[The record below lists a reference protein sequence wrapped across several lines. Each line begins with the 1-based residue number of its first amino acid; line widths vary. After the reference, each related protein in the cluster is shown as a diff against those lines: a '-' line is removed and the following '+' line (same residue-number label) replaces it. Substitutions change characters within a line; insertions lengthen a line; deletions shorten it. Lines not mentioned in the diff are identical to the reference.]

1 MNKRITIAIDG
12 YSSTGKSTIAKQ
24 LASKLGYVYVD
35 SGAMYRAMTLFSM
48 QKGYISNSQFNIADL
63 IDNLDNA
70 SLKFIYNESLGFAEM
85 YLNDVNVEKPIRSL
99 EVSNLVSKVSAIPE
113 VRRKLVAIQKEIG
126 KNKAVV
132 MDGRDIGSV
141 VFTDAELKIFMTS
154 SAQTRAQRRFD
165 ELIQK
170 GEKVSY
176 KDVYTNVVERDR
188 VDTTRKDSPLL
199 KAEDAIEIDNSELSK
214 EKQFEIILK
223 LVEKKL
229 RDI

>member
-1 MNKRITIAIDG
+1 MNKKITIAIDG

-24 LASKLGYVYVD
+24 LATKLGYVYVD

-48 QKGYISNSQFNIADL
+48 QNGYISTSHFCIEDL

-70 SLKFIYNESLGFAEM
+70 SLEFIYNESLGFAEM
-85 YLNDVNVEKPIRSL
+85 YLNGVNVEKLIRSL

-132 MDGRDIGSV
+132 MDGRDIGTV

-154 SAQTRAQRRFD
+154 SAEKRAQRRFD

-176 KDVYTNVVERDR
+176 KEVYTNVVERDR
-188 VDTTRKDSPLL
+188 VDTTRKDSPLI
-199 KAEDAIEIDNSELSK
+199 KAESAIEIDNSELSK

-223 LVEKKL
+223 LVEEKL

>member
-1 MNKRITIAIDG
+1 MSKIITIAIDG

-24 LASKLGYVYVD
+24 LATKLGYIYVD

-48 QKGYISNSQFNIADL
+48 QNGYISTSHFCIEDL

-70 SLKFIYNESLGFAEM
+70 SLEFIYNESLGFAEM
-85 YLNDVNVEKPIRSL
+85 YLNGVNVEKLIRSL

-132 MDGRDIGSV
+132 MDGRDIGTV

-154 SAQTRAQRRFD
+154 SAEKRAQRRFD
-165 ELIQK
+165 ELMQK

-176 KDVYTNVVERDR
+176 KEVYTNVVERDR
-188 VDTTRKDSPLL
+188 VDTTRKDSPLI
-199 KAEDAIEIDNSELSK
+199 KAESAIEIDNSELSK

-223 LVEKKL
+223 LVEEKL

>member
-1 MNKRITIAIDG
+1 MSKKITIAIDG

-24 LASKLGYVYVD
+24 LATKLGYIYVD

-48 QKGYISNSQFNIADL
+48 QNGYISTSHFCIEDL

-70 SLKFIYNESLGFAEM
+70 SLEFIYNESLGFAEM
-85 YLNDVNVEKPIRSL
+85 YLNGVNVEKLIRSL

-132 MDGRDIGSV
+132 MDGRDIGTV

-154 SAQTRAQRRFD
+154 SAETRAQRRFD
-165 ELIQK
+165 ELMQK

-176 KDVYTNVVERDR
+176 KEVYTNVVERDR
-188 VDTTRKDSPLL
+188 VDTTRKDSPLI
-199 KAEDAIEIDNSELSK
+199 KAESAIEIDNSELSK

-223 LVEKKL
+223 LVEEKL